1 MTRHLLIPLGVAT
14 LCLLVIVPWI
24 AHAAGGAGGFDGVVS
39 SIEDQY
45 HVHATR
51 IPCMGFASFVARVA
65 TRGGVGGVRV
75 AEFEHF
81 DKPADGEDL
90 NRIVQEKLGSGW
102 SRMIRET
109 SRHGHE
115 QTFIFARSE
124 GRLMALFIL
133 DLDGNEMD
141 AVQVSVDPDRL
152 KQTIAPYDHHDRD
165 RDRDSDRDQHESD

>member
-1 MTRHLLIPLGVAT
+1 MTRHLLIPLGVAA
-14 LCLLVIVPWI
+14 LCVLVIVPWI

-51 IPCMGFASFVARVA
+51 IPCMGFASFIAGAA
-65 TRGGVGGVRV
+65 TFGGVGGIHV

-90 NRIVQEKLGSGW
+90 NRMVQEKLGSGW

-115 QTFIFARSE
+115 QTLIFARSQ
-124 GRLMALFIL
+124 GKHMALFIL
-133 DLDGNEMD
+133 DLDGSEMD

-152 KQTIAPYDHHDRD
+152 KGTIDRYNHH
-165 RDRDSDRDQHESD
+165 DRDSDRDRDEHESD